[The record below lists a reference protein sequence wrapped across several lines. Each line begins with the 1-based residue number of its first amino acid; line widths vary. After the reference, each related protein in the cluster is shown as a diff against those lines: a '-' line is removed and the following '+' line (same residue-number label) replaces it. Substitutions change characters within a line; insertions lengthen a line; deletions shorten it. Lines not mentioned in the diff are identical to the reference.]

1 MFQPVLDEL
10 DRPAD
15 LLSRDAAKDHIR
27 EYRLFGLLLVTF
39 VALGFLRIALLV
51 LALINLLLPL
61 IDVLLSAATS
71 SGAHTLWSVLTTIIT
86 PVLAPL
92 LGIVILFDYIM
103 SRIRAADAA
112 TDVDGALRK
121 RYVTIGRIEL
131 TVLGITLLF
140 WVPFFTLKLS

>member
-1 MFQPVLDEL
+1 VTVNLFLAQSRRMTSD
-10 DRPAD
+10 DD
-15 LLSRDAAKDHIR
+15 NLLS
-27 EYRLFGLLLVTF
+27 
-39 VALGFLRIALLV
+39 ALGFLRIALLV

-61 IDVLLSAATS
+61 IDVLLPAATS

-112 TDVDGALRK
+112 TDVAADVDGALRK

-140 WVPFFTLKLS
+140 WVPFFTLKFS